1 MPNPANAS
9 DRPLPLESQRAFV
22 TGSSR
27 GIGRA
32 IALELAAMGANVDL
46 HARGP
51 SADIEEVRR
60 QVTALG
66 RGGANYYGD
75 LAEADAR
82 NALLEQAL
90 DAGRVDIW
98 INNAGAD
105 VLTGAESK
113 RSFDEKLS
121 RLWQVD
127 VMGTITL
134 ARAVGQAMS
143 DQQSGTILN
152 IGWSQVD
159 FGMEGDSGEMFAA
172 TKGAIMSFTKSLAR
186 SLAPHVRVNC
196 VAPGWIRTAWGEG
209 TSDYWNQRARGESL
223 LGRWGEVEDVAR
235 VVGFLV
241 SPAGSFVN
249 GQVIAVDGGF
259 AGPYRQ

>member
-1 MPNPANAS
+1 MPNPANNN
-9 DRPLPLESQRAFV
+9 DRPLPLTSQRAFV

-32 IALELAAMGANVDL
+32 IALELAAMGADVDL

-51 SADIEEVRR
+51 SADIEEARR
-60 QVTALG
+60 QIAALG
-66 RGGANYYGD
+66 RGGSNYYGD

-82 NALLEQAL
+82 SSLLQQAL
-90 DAGRVDIW
+90 GAGRIDIW
-98 INNAGAD
+98 VNNAGAD

-113 RSFDEKLS
+113 QSFDDKLT

-127 VMGTITL
+127 VMGTIAL
-134 ARAVGQAMS
+134 ARAVGQAMNE
-143 DQQSGTILN
+143 QQSGTMVN

-159 FGMEGDSGEMFAA
+159 FGMEGESGEMFGA

-209 TSDYWNQRARGESL
+209 ASNYWDRRARGESL

-259 AGPYRQ
+259 AGPYRG

>member
-1 MPNPANAS
+1 MA
-9 DRPLPLESQRAFV
+9 RQRAVV

-32 IALELAAMGANVDL
+32 IALRLAAMGADVDL

-51 SADIEEVRR
+51 SVAIDEVRH
-60 QVTALG
+60 QIGELG
-66 RGGANYYGD
+66 RGGKNYFADLGD
-75 LAEADAR
+75 AAAR
-82 NALLEQAL
+82 QSLLQQATS
-90 DAGRVDIW
+90 AGPIDIW
-98 INNAGAD
+98 VNNAGAD
-105 VLTGAESK
+105 VLTGDASQL
-113 RSFDEKLS
+113 SFDEKLAL
-121 RLWQVD
+121 LWQVD
-127 VMGTITL
+127 VQGTISL
-134 ARAVGQAMS
+134 ARAVGQEMKA
-143 DQQSGTILN
+143 QKSGTIVN

-159 FGMEGDSGEMFAA
+159 FGMEGESGEMFAA

-209 TSDYWNQRARGESL
+209 TSEYWDQRARGESL
-223 LGRWGEVEDVAR
+223 LGRWGEVDDIAG